1 MFVNY
6 KMPKKKEMLL
16 EYLIGSDVKK
26 LNEVPVKPCLLLFQF
41 PESLEVHCLHD
52 QEGREFHL
60 QSQNRRPESRKLAA
74 AAAAKSLQSCP
85 ILCNPIDGSPLG
97 SSVPG
102 ILQARVLEWVAI
114 GSLLYWEKSRICYKR

>member
-1 MFVNY
+1 MNY

-60 QSQNRRPESRKLAA
+60 QSQNRRPESRKLTTYLAVRNDA
-74 AAAAKSLQSCP
+74 CFSGSCSLVV
-85 ILCNPIDGSPLG
+85 GTLG
-97 SSVPG
+97 WSGYGNLVTLVRGTHDFTPSHF
-102 ILQARVLEWVAI
+102 RVA
-114 GSLLYWEKSRICYKR
+114 